1 MNIKR
6 TSFVAAAALAM
17 TGAVGMAQQYPP
29 QTPPQTP
36 TQARPQTPS
45 ETPPQ
50 AASVTFAGCVQK
62 ESSVIKRS
70 PVAGNVGMDDEFVL
84 TNSIPALSADAT
96 APKPDAAKPSEPTG
110 TSGSVGNFG
119 IVYRLTGDREKEL
132 KSFVGQRV
140 EITGLLKD
148 KEKMT
153 DKMSSVGTSSKDIT
167 PDNTA
172 EITVDAIKPVSGSCA
187 PAIK

>member
-1 MNIKR
+1 MNIRR
-6 TSFVAAAALAM
+6 TSLFAAAAFAM
-17 TGAVGMAQQYPP
+17 TGAVGIAQQYPP

-36 TQARPQTPS
+36 AQAPS
-45 ETPPQ
+45 P
-50 AASVTFAGCVQK
+50 AAPVTFSGCVQK
-62 ESSVIKRS
+62 ESSVIKRN

-84 TNSIPALSADAT
+84 TNSIPTLSADAA
-96 APKPDAAKPSEPTG
+96 APKPDAAKPAEPTG

-119 IVYRLTGDREKEL
+119 IVYRLTGDKEKEL

-140 EITGLLKD
+140 EITGLVKD
-148 KEKMT
+148 KEKLT
-153 DKMSSVGTSSKDIT
+153 DKLSSVGTSGKDIT

-187 PAIK
+187 AIK